1 MVGWSLIGLGI
12 CFIIMMLMSCDNDA
26 IDLSPDCL
34 GEKQPD
40 LMCTEQ
46 VDLVCGCDG
55 TTYMNSCYATR
66 AGVLKVRPQAIDN
79 DNCNP
84 W

>member
-1 MVGWSLIGLGI
+1 MG
-12 CFIIMMLMSCDNDA
+12 CANDPVP
-26 IDLSPDCL
+26 SPDCL
-34 GEKQPD
+34 GDEQPD
-40 LMCTEQ
+40 LICTEQ

-55 TTYMNSCYATR
+55 TTYMNPCYATR

-79 DNCNP
+79 PNDTCNP